1 MRLVVGPLP
10 ASVYWR
16 RRAMVLGGALLGV
29 LIVVYSCNV
38 AGKTSPA
45 ATPTI
50 SATPQSKPSLT
61 PSPTP
66 PPATTQAAVNSPT
79 STVAAVVDA
88 NTCTDAEISVKAVAP
103 KTSLPKG
110 TEVQITLLI
119 KNISNRQCTRDVG
132 ADQQELRIVF
142 GTEKVWSSDD
152 CDGPTGTDVRSLPPN
167 HERSYFAKW
176 NGKSSSVCSASA
188 KHTPAGP
195 APEAG
200 EYQLIGRVGT
210 DLSDP
215 VTLKITG

>member
-16 RRAMVLGGALLGV
+16 RRAVVLGGALLGV
-29 LIVVYSCNV
+29 LIVVYSCNT

-45 ATPTI
+45 ATPAKTET
-50 SATPQSKPSLT
+50 SPAQLPPT

-66 PPATTQAAVNSPT
+66 AQATQAAHSPVT
-79 STVAAVVDA
+79 TIAPVVVDA
-88 NTCTDAEISVKAVAP
+88 DTCTDAEISVKAVAP
-103 KTSLPKG
+103 KTSLESG
-110 TEVQITLLI
+110 AEVQLTLLI

-132 ADQQELRIVF
+132 PDQQELRIVL
-142 GTEKVWSSDD
+142 GTEKIWSSDD
-152 CDGPTGTDVRSLPPN
+152 CDGPTGVDVRTFPPN
-167 HERSYFAKW
+167 HERSYVARW
-176 NGKSSSVCSASA
+176 NGKSSSVCSTSA

-195 APEAG
+195 EPEPG

-210 DLSDP
+210 DLSEP